1 MNHKQSQ
8 AIYEEA
14 KQYIPGGVNSPVRSF
29 ANVQMTPVFVESGDG
44 EYIKDVDGNIYIDYI
59 GSWGPLILG
68 HNHSIIQEAI
78 KQAMKKGTSFGLPT
92 SIEVDVAKLI
102 VELYPSIDKV
112 RMVNSGTE
120 ATMSALRVARGYTKR
135 DKIIKFEGCY
145 HGHSDMLLV
154 QAGSGS
160 LTFGVPTSPGVIKD
174 ATKHTLVCTYN
185 DIDSVKHMVQ
195 SYKNEIAALI
205 IEPVAANMGL
215 VPAEKEFLQAI
226 RNICDEEGIVLIF
239 DEVIS
244 GFRLGLDGAAGYY
257 GIQPDM
263 VCFGKIIGGGLPVGA
278 YAGKVKYMD
287 MVAPSGDI
295 YQAGTLSGN
304 PLAMH
309 VGYAQLNYLKQ
320 HPEIYTQVHELTAY
334 FANALRDIVKTYQ
347 APIQVQQLGSLI
359 TIFFHKKKV
368 KTYQDVMQCDVA
380 QFHRYFQKMLEKGIL
395 LSPSQYEVLFIS
407 AAHTKAHIDQT
418 LQAFKEV
425 MEELYG

>member
-1 MNHKQSQ
+1 MNHKLSQ
-8 AIYEEA
+8 AIFEEA
-14 KQYIPGGVNSPVRSF
+14 KQLIPGGVNSPVRSF
-29 ANVQMTPVFVESGDG
+29 ANVDMSPIFVESGDG
-44 EYIKDVDGNIYIDYI
+44 AYIKDVDGNTYIDFI

-68 HNHSIIQEAI
+68 HNHPVLQEAMQ
-78 KQAMKKGTSFGLPT
+78 QAMKKGTSFGLPT
-92 SIEVDVAKLI
+92 SIEVDIAKLI
-102 VELYPSIDKV
+102 IELYPGIDKI

-120 ATMSALRVARGYTKR
+120 ATMSALRVARAYTKK

-160 LTFGVPTSPGVIKD
+160 LTFGMPTSPGVIQD

-185 DIDSVKHMVQ
+185 HIESVREMVQ
-195 SYKNEIAALI
+195 AYKNEIAALI

-215 VPAEKEFLQAI
+215 VPAEKQFLKEI

-257 GIQPDM
+257 DIQPDM

-278 YAGKVKYMD
+278 YAGKAKYMD
-287 MVAPSGDI
+287 MVAPSGDV

-320 HPEIYTQVHELTAY
+320 HPEVYKQLQDLTTY
-334 FANALRDIVKTYQ
+334 FADMLVHLIEKYQ
-347 APIQVQQLGSLI
+347 APIQVQQLGSLL
-359 TIFFHKKKV
+359 TVFFHDKKV
-368 KTYQDVMQCDVA
+368 STYQDVMQCDTV
-380 QFHRYFQKMLEKGIL
+380 QFHCYFQKMLEKGIL

-407 AAHTKAHIDQT
+407 TAHTKAHIDQT
-418 LQAFKEV
+418 LQAFQEV
-425 MEELYG
+425 LEELYG

>member
-8 AIYEEA
+8 LIYEEA

-44 EYIKDVDGNIYIDYI
+44 AYIKDVDGNIYIDYI

-68 HNHSIIQEAI
+68 HNHSIIQQAMQE
-78 KQAMKKGTSFGLPT
+78 AMKKGTSFGLPT

-102 VELYPSIDKV
+102 VELYPGIDKV

-160 LTFGVPTSPGVIKD
+160 LTFGVPTSPGVIED

-195 SYKNEIAALI
+195 SYQNEIAALI

-215 VPAEKEFLQAI
+215 VPAEKEFLQEV

-278 YAGKVKYMD
+278 YAGKAKYMD
-287 MVAPSGDI
+287 MVAPSGDV

-320 HPEIYTQVHELTAY
+320 YPEIYSQLLEVTTY
-334 FANALRDIVKTYQ
+334 FADALRDIVKIYQ

-359 TIFFHKKKV
+359 TLFFHEKKV
-368 KTYQDVMQCDVA
+368 TTYHDVMQCDIA

-407 AAHTKAHIDQT
+407 AAHTKAHIDKT
-418 LQAFKEV
+418 LHAFKEV